1 MAIRILIADDSK
13 VSLYILGQFIEG
25 LGYTVVG
32 EVRDGKAAVEAAEQM
47 RPDLVVLDVVMPIMD
62 GYQACSIIQNKLKI
76 PVILVTGHTDNKNM
90 ATIIDTSPT
99 GVIIKPVNKI
109 QLQATIRLI
118 LSQIHAQKLS
128 LKYRNIVEFAPLMVF
143 MVDKSY
149 KYTLVNKSFC
159 IALELNKSDILGK
172 TTSAILGENSFQQ
185 QLERLIDQ
193 SFSGTTVSHEHWY
206 NFKHTGKRYMSI
218 SCFPYRDN
226 EEIDGVVVS
235 LTDITEL
242 KKSKILLM
250 EANHLYRDLTSRI
263 PGGVYALRMNQSG
276 ERIFEF
282 LSDPMCDMLD
292 INKED
297 ALRASNI
304 LYDRIHPDDR
314 PNLDK
319 ADRLAAQTLQPF
331 HWEGRFII
339 RGKIRWV
346 QVQSNALKLPGGESL
361 WNGILIDITD
371 QIIQKNE
378 LQERAC
384 TDDLTGLLNR
394 RQFIETGDQVLKEST
409 TTCSS
414 FVVAMVDIDYFKA
427 VNDTYGHSAG
437 DIVLIEFS
445 QLAKNYFRSSD
456 IFGRIGGEEFG
467 IVLRQSSSSEATNII
482 EHFRM
487 TIAQTPIKYQDK
499 IITIT
504 ISCGICPSA
513 FPGDTF
519 LQLLNKADQALYK
532 AKELG
537 RNQVV
542 VFS

>member
-1 MAIRILIADDSK
+1 MLNNEAEIEIPADILENWQEIANILAEIVKIPAALIMRYVDPYIEVFISSDSEGNPYHPGERE
-13 VSLYILGQFIEG
+13 VLFGSGLYCETVIKTQDKLLVPDALADANWRNNPDVKLNMISYLGFPLLLPNKEPFG
-25 LGYTVVG
+25 TLC
-32 EVRDGKAAVEAAEQM
+32 
-47 RPDLVVLDVVMPIMD
+47 VLDTK
-62 GYQACSIIQNKLKI
+62 ANKHSQITERLMLKFHSLIESELKI
-76 PVILVTGHTDNKNM
+76 IFLNQVLRDQN
-90 ATIIDTSPT
+90 
-99 GVIIKPVNKI
+99 NKI
-109 QLQATIRLI
+109 METKR
-118 LSQIHAQKLS
+118 KL
-128 LKYRNIVEFAPLMVF
+128 R
-143 MVDKSY
+143 
-149 KYTLVNKSFC
+149 
-159 IALELNKSDILGK
+159 
-172 TTSAILGENSFQQ
+172 
-185 QLERLIDQ
+185 
-193 SFSGTTVSHEHWY
+193 
-206 NFKHTGKRYMSI
+206 
-218 SCFPYRDN
+218 
-226 EEIDGVVVS
+226 
-235 LTDITEL
+235 
-242 KKSKILLM
+242 

-292 INKED
+292 INKGD
-297 ALRASNI
+297 ALGASNI

-314 PNLDK
+314 PNLDE

-339 RGKIRWV
+339 RGEIRWV
-346 QVQSNALKLPGGESL
+346 QVQSNALKLPGDESL

-371 QIIQKNE
+371 QIVQKNE

-394 RQFIETGDQVLKEST
+394 RQFIETGDKVLKEST

-414 FVVAMVDIDYFKA
+414 FVVAMIDIDYFKA

-499 IITIT
+499 IITIS